1 MLNHF
6 QKYSKVLNRGVIL
19 PSISIDQRF
28 YDELGLKNTVSNY
41 EFLRRLC
48 WKGIQ
53 DKGID
58 KLPNKQEYY
67 DRVKR
72 ELETFEELGF
82 CPYILLNWQ
91 ILSFCEKEKIVT
103 GKGRGSCVGSLVLY
117 LLKVTH
123 IDPLPNKLY
132 FERFVSKN
140 RAKKIIDD
148 DGTVYLDGSLL
159 PDCDHDIEYTSR
171 ASVINHIN
179 DRFDGQ
185 TSKILTLNTLSGK
198 MCMKEC
204 LKIVEGCSEEDAN
217 AVSETI
223 PKKFGKVLDLV
234 DAEKESEKFAQYAQK
249 HQKAFKIAKKLEGLN
264 KNVGVHPS
272 GIAISDQKIDD
283 AIPLQMTKEGDII
296 SGFEMGDVSSL
307 MVKFDI
313 LGLRTLS
320 VVQQTAEMV
329 GIDYKS
335 FEPPCE
341 QTYIHLQNL
350 IAPQGIFQIETDTGF
365 RVCQK
370 VKPNSLDE
378 LSDVLAIS
386 RPGSLSFLDEY
397 CKIKEGSREVAE
409 RWPALDKILAETKG
423 TILYQESLM
432 RLAAEVFGLTLLD
445 AEAIRRACGKKKKE
459 EMEVWEPKIYEQ
471 AKKLNI
477 PDDVAKFYWDTLI
490 ASADYSF
497 NKCLDGSTPVY
508 YGDKVKTIKEVK
520 MGDLILSS
528 NGVENFFTKV
538 LGVFNN
544 QKEIFR
550 FELEDGRV
558 IDCSMEHKFMTEE
571 GMKPMEEILKNDHQI
586 LVDSNLEVFKDIV
599 GYEGVYKISNKGTV
613 MSIPRAAK
621 IKTNTRIY
629 GGGQIFGEIDYDGYR
644 RVQLND
650 GRDKR
655 KKFFVHRL
663 VATAFISNP
672 DNLPCV
678 NHKNGIKLDNSVENL
693 EWITVADNNRHA
705 QRTGLHP
712 GPPNPEKYEIAKGSR
727 HGMSKINEEDVKEM
741 KKLFS
746 QGLRKCDIARKFFLS
761 ETTTG
766 KILNGKLWKHV

>member
-6 QKYSKVLNRGVIL
+6 QPYKRVLNKGVIL

-67 DRVKR
+67 SRVKR

-185 TSKILTLNTLSGK
+185 TSKILTLNTLSSK

-204 LKIVEGCSEEDAN
+204 LKIVEGCSEEEANVVSDA
-217 AVSETI
+217 I

-234 DAEKESEKFAQYAQK
+234 DAEKESEKFAQYAKK
-249 HQKAFKIAKKLEGLN
+249 HQKAFKIAKKLEGLV
-264 KNVGVHPS
+264 KNTGVHPS

-335 FEPPCE
+335 FEPPPE
-341 QTYIHLQNL
+341 QTYVYLQNL
-350 IAPQGIFQIETDTGF
+350 VAPQGIFQIETDTGF

-378 LSDVLAIS
+378 LSDVLSLS
-386 RPGSLSFLDEY
+386 RPGSIAFLDEY
-397 CKIKEGSREVAE
+397 CKVKEGSQEVAE
-409 RWPALDKILAETKG
+409 RWPALDKILNETKG
-423 TILYQESLM
+423 TILFQETLM
-432 RLAAEVFGLTLLD
+432 RVCNEVFGLSLLD
-445 AEAIRRACGKKKKE
+445 AESVRRATGKKKKE
-459 EMEVWEPKIYEQ
+459 EMEIWKPVIFNN
-471 AKKLNI
+471 AKEKGI
-477 PDDVAKFYWDTLI
+477 PESVAQFFWDAMI

-497 NKCLDGSTPVY
+497 NRCLIPETIVKTPEGLKTLQEIEI
-508 YGDKVKTIKEVK
+508 GDKVLSLEVDSGRNIYSEVVGK
-520 MGDLILSS
+520 IESTA
-528 NGVENFFTKV
+528 E
-538 LGVFNN
+538 VF
-544 QKEIFR
+544 E
-550 FELEDGRV
+550 FEMEDGT
-558 IDCSMEHKFMTEE
+558 IISCSMNHKFLCDDGKMR
-571 GMKPMEEILKNDHQI
+571 KISEILKNNFSI
-586 LVDSNLEVFKDIV
+586 TCNLE
-599 GYEGVYKISNKGTV
+599 
-613 MSIPRAAK
+613 
-621 IKTNTRIY
+621 
-629 GGGQIFGEIDYDGYR
+629 
-644 RVQLND
+644 
-650 GRDKR
+650 
-655 KKFFVHRL
+655 H
-663 VATAFISNP
+663 
-672 DNLPCV
+672 
-678 NHKNGIKLDNSVENL
+678 GI
-693 EWITVADNNRHA
+693 T
-705 QRTGLHP
+705 
-712 GPPNPEKYEIAKGSR
+712 
-727 HGMSKINEEDVKEM
+727 
-741 KKLFS
+741 
-746 QGLRKCDIARKFFLS
+746 
-761 ETTTG
+761 
-766 KILNGKLWKHV
+766 

>member
-1 MLNHF
+1 MFEDYQPYKNPTLAG
-6 QKYSKVLNRGVIL
+6 VLL
-19 PSISIDQRF
+19 PSVKIDQRH
-28 YDELGLKNTVSNY
+28 YDALEIPNTTSNY
-41 EFLRRLC
+41 DFLRKLC

-53 DKGID
+53 EKGID
-58 KLPNKQEYY
+58 KLPNKQDYY

-185 TSKILTLNTLSGK
+185 TSKILTLNTLSSK

-204 LKIVEGCSEEDAN
+204 LKIVEGCSEEEANVVSDA
-217 AVSETI
+217 I

-234 DAEKESEKFAQYAQK
+234 DAEKESEKFAQYAKK
-249 HQKAFKIAKKLEGLN
+249 HQKAFKIAKKLEGLV
-264 KNVGVHPS
+264 KNTGVHPS

-335 FEPPCE
+335 FEPPPE
-341 QTYIHLQNL
+341 QTYVYLQNL
-350 IAPQGIFQIETDTGF
+350 VAPQGIFQIETDTGF

-378 LSDVLAIS
+378 LSDVLSLS
-386 RPGSLSFLDEY
+386 RPGSIAFLDEY
-397 CKIKEGSREVAE
+397 CKVKEGSQEVAE
-409 RWPALDKILAETKG
+409 RWPALDKILNETKG
-423 TILYQESLM
+423 TILFQETLM
-432 RLAAEVFGLTLLD
+432 RVCNEVFGLSLLD
-445 AEAIRRACGKKKKE
+445 AESVRRATGKKKKE
-459 EMEVWEPKIYEQ
+459 EMEIWKPVIFNN
-471 AKKLNI
+471 AKEKGI
-477 PDDVAKFYWDTLI
+477 PESVAQFFWDAMI

-497 NKCLDGSTPVY
+497 NRCLIPETIVKTPEGLKTLQEIEI
-508 YGDKVKTIKEVK
+508 GDKVLSLEVDSGRNIYSEVVGK
-520 MGDLILSS
+520 IESTA
-528 NGVENFFTKV
+528 E
-538 LGVFNN
+538 VF
-544 QKEIFR
+544 E
-550 FELEDGRV
+550 FEMEDGT
-558 IDCSMEHKFMTEE
+558 IISCSMNHKFLCDDGKMR
-571 GMKPMEEILKNDHQI
+571 KISEILKNNFSI
-586 LVDSNLEVFKDIV
+586 TCNLE
-599 GYEGVYKISNKGTV
+599 
-613 MSIPRAAK
+613 
-621 IKTNTRIY
+621 
-629 GGGQIFGEIDYDGYR
+629 
-644 RVQLND
+644 
-650 GRDKR
+650 
-655 KKFFVHRL
+655 H
-663 VATAFISNP
+663 
-672 DNLPCV
+672 
-678 NHKNGIKLDNSVENL
+678 GI
-693 EWITVADNNRHA
+693 T
-705 QRTGLHP
+705 
-712 GPPNPEKYEIAKGSR
+712 
-727 HGMSKINEEDVKEM
+727 
-741 KKLFS
+741 
-746 QGLRKCDIARKFFLS
+746 
-761 ETTTG
+761 
-766 KILNGKLWKHV
+766 

>member
-6 QKYSKVLNRGVIL
+6 QPYKRVLNKGVIL

-58 KLPNKQEYY
+58 KLPNKQDYY

-185 TSKILTLNTLSGK
+185 TSKILTLNTLSSK

-204 LKIVEGCSEEDAN
+204 LKIVEGCSEEEANVVSDA
-217 AVSETI
+217 I

-234 DAEKESEKFAQYAQK
+234 DAEKESEKFAQYAKK
-249 HQKAFKIAKKLEGLN
+249 HQKAFKIAKKLEGLV
-264 KNVGVHPS
+264 KNTGVHPS

-335 FEPPCE
+335 FEPPPE
-341 QTYIHLQNL
+341 QTYVYLQNL
-350 IAPQGIFQIETDTGF
+350 VAPQGIFQIETDTGF

-378 LSDVLAIS
+378 LSDVLSLS
-386 RPGSLSFLDEY
+386 RPGSIAFLDEY
-397 CKIKEGSREVAE
+397 CKVKEGSQEVAE
-409 RWPALDKILAETKG
+409 RWPALDKILNETKG
-423 TILYQESLM
+423 TILFQETLM
-432 RLAAEVFGLTLLD
+432 RVCNEVFGLSLLD
-445 AEAIRRACGKKKKE
+445 AESVRRATGKKKKE
-459 EMEVWEPKIYEQ
+459 EMEIWKPVIFNN
-471 AKKLNI
+471 AKEKGI
-477 PDDVAKFYWDTLI
+477 PESVAQFFWDAMI

-497 NKCLDGSTPVY
+497 NRCLIPETIVKTPEGLKTLQEIEI
-508 YGDKVKTIKEVK
+508 GDKVLSLEVDSGRNIYSEVVGK
-520 MGDLILSS
+520 IESTA
-528 NGVENFFTKV
+528 E
-538 LGVFNN
+538 VF
-544 QKEIFR
+544 E
-550 FELEDGRV
+550 FEMEDGT
-558 IDCSMEHKFMTEE
+558 IISCSMNHKFLCDDGKMR
-571 GMKPMEEILKNDHQI
+571 KISEILKNNFSI
-586 LVDSNLEVFKDIV
+586 TCNLE
-599 GYEGVYKISNKGTV
+599 
-613 MSIPRAAK
+613 
-621 IKTNTRIY
+621 
-629 GGGQIFGEIDYDGYR
+629 
-644 RVQLND
+644 
-650 GRDKR
+650 
-655 KKFFVHRL
+655 H
-663 VATAFISNP
+663 
-672 DNLPCV
+672 
-678 NHKNGIKLDNSVENL
+678 GI
-693 EWITVADNNRHA
+693 T
-705 QRTGLHP
+705 
-712 GPPNPEKYEIAKGSR
+712 
-727 HGMSKINEEDVKEM
+727 
-741 KKLFS
+741 
-746 QGLRKCDIARKFFLS
+746 
-761 ETTTG
+761 
-766 KILNGKLWKHV
+766 